1 MNEAR
6 LEELKKILNERRQNL
21 EQGSRENSDA
31 QNFDTSKSVSSNLNA
46 SNFNALDLNS
56 TNSKA
61 LNSNDQNSDELN
73 LDVEC
78 CRKFQNSNSDDA
90 ASNKNSKTQ
99 ARDYDK
105 EPIVIK
111 DYIYGEYGVY
121 SIFIFIPILFIATIA
136 VNETASGI
144 LPNFFLVAGMIGVC
158 IYRNNKANIDKK
170 RFELRQERIVYISKD
185 EIKEIKISDIE
196 KIRKSNDIR
205 YEFDQRNGWFD
216 KAFIITWL
224 TLGILIEGASV
235 IISFVAAFIFAFLS
249 VKFLMH
255 LHKGGIASLMLFDQI
270 IIYEKPKNG
279 GKMLNILVMSN
290 HEMIE
295 IKRYFLSKLNTDI
308 DKVAITWSVYS
319 EI

>member
-1 MNEAR
+1 MNEAK

-21 EQGSRENSDA
+21 EQSSQENSDA
-31 QNFDTSKSVSSNLNA
+31 QNFDTSNSNASNSDNSNLNV
-46 SNFNALDLNS
+46 
-56 TNSKA
+56 
-61 LNSNDQNSDELN
+61 EEN
-73 LDVEC
+73 L
-78 CRKFQNSNSDDA
+78 KFQNSDFDEA
-90 ASNKNSKTQ
+90 ASNKNSRTE
-99 ARDYDK
+99 ARNYDK
-105 EPIVIK
+105 EPIIIK

-121 SIFIFIPILFIATIA
+121 SIFIFIPILFIVTIA
-136 VNETASGI
+136 VNKTASGI

-185 EIKEIKISDIE
+185 EIKEIKIPDIE

-255 LHKGGIASLMLFDQI
+255 LHKGGVASLMLFDQI

-290 HEMIE
+290 HEMTE

>member
-1 MNEAR
+1 MNEAK

-21 EQGSRENSDA
+21 EQSSQENSDA
-31 QNFDTSKSVSSNLNA
+31 QNFDTSNSNASNSDNSNLNV
-46 SNFNALDLNS
+46 
-56 TNSKA
+56 
-61 LNSNDQNSDELN
+61 EEN
-73 LDVEC
+73 L
-78 CRKFQNSNSDDA
+78 KFQNSDFDEA
-90 ASNKNSKTQ
+90 ASNKNSRTE
-99 ARDYDK
+99 ARNYDK
-105 EPIVIK
+105 EPIIIK

-121 SIFIFIPILFIATIA
+121 SIFIFIPILFIVTIA
-136 VNETASGI
+136 VNKTASGI

-255 LHKGGIASLMLFDQI
+255 LHKGGVASLMLFDQI

-295 IKRYFLSKLNTDI
+295 IKRYFLSRLNTDI
-308 DKVAITWSVYS
+308 DKVAVAWSVYS

>member
-6 LEELKKILNERRQNL
+6 LKELKKILNERHQNL
-21 EQGSRENSDA
+21 EQGSQGNSNA
-31 QNFDTSKSVSSNLNA
+31 QNFDASNFDTSNCDNSNLNVEE
-46 SNFNALDLNS
+46 DL
-56 TNSKA
+56 
-61 LNSNDQNSDELN
+61 
-73 LDVEC
+73 
-78 CRKFQNSNSDDA
+78 KFQNSNSDDA
-90 ASNKNSKTQ
+90 ASNKNYKTG

-105 EPIVIK
+105 EPIIIK

-144 LPNFFLVAGMIGVC
+144 LPNFFLVIGMIGVC

-235 IISFVAAFIFAFLS
+235 IISFITAFIFAFLS

-255 LHKGGIASLMLFDQI
+255 LHKGGIASLMFFDQI

-279 GKMLNILVMSN
+279 GEMLNILVMSN
-290 HEMIE
+290 HEMTE
-295 IKRYFLSKLNTDI
+295 IKRYFLSRLNTDI
-308 DKVAITWSVYS
+308 DKVSIAWSVYS

>member
-1 MNEAR
+1 MNEAKPW
-6 LEELKKILNERRQNL
+6 ELKKILNERRQNL
-21 EQGSRENSDA
+21 EQSSRENSDA
-31 QNFDTSKSVSSNLNA
+31 QNFDTSDCDNSNLNA
-46 SNFNALDLNS
+46 
-56 TNSKA
+56 
-61 LNSNDQNSDELN
+61 EEN
-73 LDVEC
+73 L
-78 CRKFQNSNSDDA
+78 KFQNSDFDEA
-90 ASNKNSKTQ
+90 ASNKNSITG

-105 EPIVIK
+105 DPIIIK

-121 SIFIFIPILFIATIA
+121 SIFIFIPILFIVTIA
-136 VNETASGI
+136 VNKTASCI